1 MDHGRRGEQRGHRR
15 NTHDD
20 REDDL
25 LEGRHDADVH
35 GAGIPGVENWDNVS
49 RDGMVTL
56 LVANRFVVNV
66 KGSGVDNLGVVRDF
80 AAAID
85 TKPLAALA
93 TYKGP

>member
-1 MDHGRRGEQRGHRR
+1 M
-15 NTHDD
+15 
-20 REDDL
+20 
-25 LEGRHDADVH
+25 
-35 GAGIPGVENWDNVS
+35 ENWDNVS